1 MFIAPSEIFCREKK
15 MLEWNE
21 EEEYPCNSCE
31 KAEEVYEH
39 GKYCGIECKE
49 GGNCFEYA
57 VWECHVYEKLKA
69 LEKECARL
77 KGLRNP

>member
-1 MFIAPSEIFCREKK
+1 
-15 MLEWNE
+15 MLEWDE
-21 EEEYPCNSCE
+21 EEAYPCNSCK

-39 GKYCGIECKE
+39 GKFAGIECKE

-77 KGLRNP
+77 KGLGNP